1 MNILLKRDVL
11 VETYTL
17 GQVFIDDV
25 FFCYSLED
33 PIRERIGP
41 NGVYEWRRQYKIP
54 GRTAI
59 PSGRYPVIAWQSPRF
74 GRLLPMIQGV
84 PDFTGIL
91 MHAGNDT
98 DDTEG
103 CPLLGEDR
111 DINDGRVWNCAV
123 VVREMTRRV
132 REAGAGNCWITI
144 TNP

>member
-1 MNILLKRDVL
+1 MNILLKRDVI

-17 GQVFIDDV
+17 GQVFIDGV

-33 PIRERIGP
+33 PIRERIHP
-41 NGVYEWRRQYKIP
+41 NGAYGWRREYKIP
-54 GRTAI
+54 GKTAI

-74 GRLLPMIQGV
+74 GRLLPMIQRV

-91 MHAGNDT
+91 MHAGNDV

-103 CPLLGEDR
+103 CPLLGEHR
-111 DINDGRVWNCAV
+111 DINGGRVWDCAV

-132 REAGAGNCWITI
+132 REAGAGKCWIEI

>member
-1 MNILLKRDVL
+1 MLITLRRDVL

-33 PIRERIGP
+33 PVREQIGP
-41 NGVYEWRRQYKIP
+41 DGYFWRADMKLK

-74 GRLLPMIQGV
+74 GRLLPMIRNV
-84 PDFTGIL
+84 PDFVGIL
-91 MHAGNDT
+91 MHAGNDV

-103 CPLLGEDR
+103 CPLLGEHR
-111 DINDGRVWNCAV
+111 DINNGRVWDCAA

-132 REAGAGNCWITI
+132 REAGAGNCWIEI